1 MNPWNE
7 LLANMA
13 IVAITTSI
21 WTFSHR
27 HVQRHCPAF
36 ANAIFGV
43 IMAAGTS
50 LVMLLPF
57 QFQTGVFLDLRYT
70 FLTIAGLFGGPLAGA
85 LTAATA
91 VAMRLMQGGLGI
103 PVGLSLI
110 CLAAACGQA
119 AHLLKRSRAPG
130 IEMILGVSLSVVFSG
145 TIGFFF
151 KVPMSAWVSVMPA
164 VVLPFAILLFV
175 SCVMASLA
183 LAQEIKRQ
191 DATNENRVYRAI
203 IEALPDC
210 LNAKDLQGR
219 FIAAN
224 PATAELMNAA
234 SVDDLIG
241 KSDFDFYPEAT
252 ARVFQKDEETL
263 LQSGKAAMVEQRF
276 FRADNREAWLITL
289 KAPLRNEQGELVGM
303 ITHNRDI
310 TERKKLQGELLRT
323 QQLLSDA
330 MASMEDGLA
339 MFDETGAQ
347 VLCNARY
354 LELFPLTAD
363 IRTNGTCMRQI
374 LRAAIE
380 RGEDNPVR
388 GNMED
393 FIERTADT
401 LLRPGDRQMR
411 LADGRWIQ
419 ARTRATSEGGHLI
432 VYSDITRS
440 KRSEEE
446 LRALNERLG
455 VMALTDS
462 LTGLLNRRAFD
473 EALERAV
480 ANAPFGSSG
489 PSLLMIDVDRF
500 KAYND
505 AYGHPAGDAC
515 LKQVAICIGDLMKS
529 YPHSVV
535 ARYGGEEIGVIIPN
549 CGSVGA
555 AAIARLLCGHVRGL
569 GIEHRS
575 SERGV
580 VTASIG
586 IASIGEGASD
596 WESLLS
602 LADEALYR
610 AKADGRD
617 RVALIAANGAS
628 SFQA

>member
-27 HVQRHCPAF
+27 HVQRYAPRLLS
-36 ANAIFGV
+36 AIFGL

-70 FLTIAGLFGGPLAGA
+70 FLTIAGLFGGPLASG

-91 VAMRLMQGGLGI
+91 VAMRIMQGGLGI

-110 CLAAACGQA
+110 GLASACGLAAG
-119 AHLLKRSRAPG
+119 LLKRSRAPG
-130 IEMILGVSLSVVFSG
+130 LRMILVVSLAVVCSG
-145 TIGFFF
+145 TLGFFL
-151 KVPMSAWVSVMPA
+151 KVPVSSWGTVMPA

-175 SCVMASLA
+175 SSVVASLA
-183 LAQEIKRQ
+183 ISQEIKRQ

-224 PATAELMNAA
+224 PATAELMGAA
-234 SVDDLIG
+234 CVEDLIG

-252 ARVFQKDEETL
+252 ARIFQNDEQAL
-263 LQSGKAAMVEQRF
+263 LQTGRATVVEQRF
-276 FRADNREAWLITL
+276 SRGDNLEAWLITL
-289 KAPLRNEQGELVGM
+289 KAPLRNEEGELVGM

-310 TERKKLQGELLRT
+310 TERKKLQGELLQT

-339 MFDETGAQ
+339 MFDEAGTQ
-347 VLCNARY
+347 VFSNARY

-363 IRTNGTCMRQI
+363 MRGNGTCMRQI

-380 RGEDNPVR
+380 RGEDTPVS
-388 GNMED
+388 GNLDD
-393 FIERTADT
+393 FIERTADA
-401 LLRPGDRQMR
+401 LLRPGHRQMR
-411 LADGRWIQ
+411 LADGRWIE
-419 ARTRATSEGGHLI
+419 ARTRSTSAGGHLI

-473 EALERAV
+473 EALERTV
-480 ANAPFGSSG
+480 ASAPHGSTG

-515 LKQVAICIGDLMKS
+515 LKKVAACIGDLMRS
-529 YPHSVV
+529 YPHSLV

-555 AAIARLLCGHVRGL
+555 AAIARLICGHLRGL
-569 GIEHRS
+569 AIEHRA

-586 IASIGEGASD
+586 IATIGEGASD
-596 WESLLS
+596 WESLLGQ
-602 LADEALYR
+602 ADEALYR

-617 RVALIAANGAS
+617 RVAMVAANGAS